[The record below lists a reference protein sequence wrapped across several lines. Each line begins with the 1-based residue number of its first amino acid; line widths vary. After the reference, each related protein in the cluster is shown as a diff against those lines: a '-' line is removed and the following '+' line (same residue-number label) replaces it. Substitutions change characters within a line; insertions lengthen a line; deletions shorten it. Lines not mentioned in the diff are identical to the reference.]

1 MDVNLPQWLYVDP
14 GSEMCLKESVEET
27 PEMLVFGAELKC
39 TQGTQNGFLMV
50 LDDSICINGLPQANV
65 GDRIISDNIV
75 PFGVCQQGA
84 PCKQIAQLQEEWIN
98 PNPQK
103 NTVRGKEAITTESFL
118 LCDRCGEI
126 SAVNSGQDGVE
137 AAKIFS
143 EWELFGEIEEKYPGL
158 VDILLDPYGSL
169 YLTEGMYQKALQFL
183 GDCVAKNGGEIEII
197 HLGSPNTLE
206 EILMNRA
213 LGHLVVEFD
222 ASTEVWRHD
231 RMAQIGVD
239 MGFEGVPGWNVDV
252 LNEDMLGFLTEICE
266 KRAEDVATNPN
277 YRFNESTKELGANLY
292 ETANSAV
299 FMYIA
304 SKYSM
309 KAQQEKGVDFEERGI
324 ADELKKTKQKLKE
337 VADKFRNSNQVGAN
351 YERYSDFAA
360 GMNPE
365 DAERYIANNEKA
377 FYREFSERAAKAGLN
392 NEQISKAYKA
402 MRSGNY
408 RKMASYF
415 DTSSPVNGA
424 VFWSGDKE
432 AASIY
437 AKKIEGTVLEQ
448 TAGGQMFDNWRG
460 LEGMYPEWGS
470 FTTMDRKP
478 IWKALSTQYANGA
491 RGIATYVHPVGR
503 VGEIWSTVEEPIL
516 EINGIEIKEVIIY
529 AE

>member
-1 MDVNLPQWLYVDP
+1 MDVNIPQWLYADP
-14 GSEMCLKESVEET
+14 VPEKFLKESVEKT

-84 PCKQIAQLQEEWIN
+84 PCQQIAKLQKEWMN

-103 NTVRGKEAITTESFL
+103 STVRGKEAITTESFL

-126 SAVNSGQDGVE
+126 SAVNSGQDGLE
-137 AAKIFS
+137 AVRIFS
-143 EWELFGEIEEKYPGL
+143 EWELIEEIEEKYPGL
-158 VDILLDPYGSL
+158 IDILLDPYGSL

-206 EILMNRA
+206 GILMNRA

-222 ASTEVWRHD
+222 ASTEAWRHNQ
-231 RMAQIGVD
+231 MTQIGVN
-239 MGFEGVPGWNVDV
+239 MGFEGIPEWNVDV
-252 LNEDMLGFLTEICE
+252 LNEDMLGFLKEICE
-266 KRAEDVATNPN
+266 KCAEDVATNPN
-277 YRFNESTKELGANLY
+277 YRVNESTKELGTNLY
-292 ETANSAV
+292 EAANTA
-299 FMYIA
+299 FYIYIA
-304 SKYSM
+304 SQYRM
-309 KAQQEKGVDFEERGI
+309 KAQQEKAVDFEEKGFT
-324 ADELKKTKQKLKE
+324 DELNKTKQKLKG
-337 VADKFRNSNQVGAN
+337 VADKLRNSNQVGAN
-351 YERYSDFAA
+351 YKRYSVFTA
-360 GMNPE
+360 GMSPE

-377 FYREFSERAAKAGLN
+377 FCQEFSERAAKVGLN
-392 NEQISKAYKA
+392 NEQISEAYKA
-402 MRSGNY
+402 MRSGDY
-408 RKMASYF
+408 KKMASYF

-437 AKKIEGTVLEQ
+437 AKEMEGTILEQ

-460 LEGMYPEWGS
+460 LQGMYPKWDE
-470 FTTMDRKP
+470 FTTMDQRP
-478 IWKALSTQYANGA
+478 IWEALSTQYAEGA
-491 RGIATYVHPVGR
+491 EGIATYVHPMGR

-516 EINGIEIKEVIIY
+516 KINGIEIKEVIIY
-529 AE
+529 GK